1 MIVFCIQVPVW
12 TRYYMSS
19 LPTMDSSQLR
29 AEMINVSIL
38 TKQSES
44 EIWNKT
50 CFKVITYLLLQ
61 CTDTYRL
68 VWYPISKYVIFVSDF
83 IMITWNG
90 DFIDRHVGQAPF
102 THGDPPTRAVV
113 AHHHLSSHRNQIVA
127 TANREAMQWII
138 VTRWNRYHSNLHTPL
153 ISSFIYY

>member
-1 MIVFCIQVPVW
+1 MVFCIQVPVW
-12 TRYYMSS
+12 TRYYKSN
-19 LPTMDSSQLR
+19 LPTMDSSQLG

-50 CFKVITYLLLQ
+50 CFRVITYLLLQ

-68 VWYPISKYVIFVSDF
+68 VWYPLSKYEILVFYF
-83 IMITWNG
+83 ITITWNSV
-90 DFIDRHVGQAPF
+90 FKDRHVGQAPS

-113 AHHHLSSHRNQIVA
+113 AHPHLSLHRNQIVA
-127 TANREAMQWII
+127 TVVCW
-138 VTRWNRYHSNLHTPL
+138 RWKRFLELLTAIWLAERKTVLSAP
-153 ISSFIYY
+153 